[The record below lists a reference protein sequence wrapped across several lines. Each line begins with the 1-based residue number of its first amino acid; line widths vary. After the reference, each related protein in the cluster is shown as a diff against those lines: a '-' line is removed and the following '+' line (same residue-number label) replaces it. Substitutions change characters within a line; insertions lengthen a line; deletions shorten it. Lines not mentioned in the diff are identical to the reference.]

1 MNLVANMNKRE
12 KFLLTVTA
20 VVIGVLVNFYLVKFL
35 LSNRADLTRQLAV
48 TQSKIDTF
56 KKRETERDLWSRREA
71 WMNQRLT
78 VLGDSDEA
86 SKALRESVL
95 EIAKKNT
102 VTLEAPQPG
111 TPINA
116 PGHIS
121 LGVKFEAKGA
131 WDAMFNFLYD
141 LQGPEKF
148 TAIESCEI
156 KVNPGDKTQL
166 RATLMIARWFAPKQ

>member
-1 MNLVANMNKRE
+1 MNVIANMNRRE
-12 KFLLTVTA
+12 KFLLMITGA
-20 VVIGVLVNFYLVKFL
+20 VFVVLINFYLIRFF
-35 LSNRADLTRQLAV
+35 LSNRADLTRQLAA

-56 KKRETERDLWSRREA
+56 KKRETERDLWSRRDA
-71 WMNQRLT
+71 LLNQKLA
-78 VLGDSDEA
+78 VLGDTDEA

-111 TPINA
+111 TPVNA
-116 PGHIS
+116 TGHIS
-121 LGVKFEAKGA
+121 LGVKFEAKGE
-131 WDAMFNFLYD
+131 WKAMFDFLYD

-156 KVNPGDKTQL
+156 KVNPADKTQL
-166 RATLMIARWFAPKQ
+166 RATLMIARWFAPK

>member
-1 MNLVANMNKRE
+1 MNLITNMNKRE
-12 KFLLTVTA
+12 RFLLMVTCL
-20 VVIGVLVNFYLVKFL
+20 VFGVLINFYLIKLF

-48 TQSKIDTF
+48 TQAKIDTF

-111 TPINA
+111 TPVNA

-121 LGVKFEAKGA
+121 LGVKFETKGA
-131 WDAMFNFLYD
+131 WAAIFNFLYD

-156 KVNPGDKTQL
+156 KVHPTDIYNL
-166 RATLMIARWFAPKQ
+166 RATLMIARWYAPKQ